1 MAVISASSS
10 GPAEPTGPAG
20 SSEPTGPAEN
30 DGPAGPAE
38 NDGPAEPD
46 CASDPGAA
54 LKEMFV
60 DRSQGGRIARGQD
73 PVERPVFLKPHGTA
87 RGTLTVRA
95 DLPEELRV
103 GFLEL
108 ARQRPE
114 GLTAWVRFSSDT
126 VPSRPDLLT
135 TVGVG
140 VKLFGVPGAKL
151 LAGEGDADTQ
161 DLLLQNHDV
170 FFVDTARDMCEF
182 TRAGVV
188 HNDYESYLR
197 DHPVTRRIL
206 DDMAKP
212 EESAL
217 TATYWGVLPYSFGA
231 DRFVK
236 YKLVPAG
243 CAPADPAATPP
254 EENPGHLAA
263 DLAHRLAAGE
273 AAFDLLVQFRTDAEA
288 MPLDRATVRWEESA
302 SAPVPVA
309 RLTLARQDVRG
320 RGQAAYGA
328 NLAFNPWHSL
338 AEHKP
343 AGSIAEARAT
353 VYQASAGRRRDANGV
368 PAAEPGPARPP
379 STEPPARDTRI
390 VRAAIHPAIG
400 VARVGDSA
408 EEFFL
413 APETEDEPPLPTGS
427 YKDATGAL
435 KRQAA
440 RFRIYGYNAAGE
452 PVAELTADNAE
463 IRWTAHVAN
472 KKPAW
477 YQFQLALDIPEAAR
491 TEESRLRNPRVGGAD
506 RDGLAID
513 PGPRSVRGRDRSGGP
528 ELRFDTGRFLH
539 IPVYLGELRTDDAG
553 RLIFLGGRGV
563 AESADGKEADTFANN
578 DGWYDDISDGPVT
591 AEVRVE
597 GRALPVEPAWVVVGP
612 PNYAPELKSVRTL
625 YDLLR
630 DAFVTAGALPEP
642 EPVSF
647 THDILPIL
655 RRLCDLQWV
664 NQGLATLFGHGGREH
679 FLDPGLLAALADP
692 GPRHTELRRQI
703 SKTMRDPDRDG
714 TSPIPWPPV
723 YGDAMSLPAVSARQ
737 HLALSPLQTRQ
748 LALWAAGDFVSDLVP
763 GAAPAPRPLD
773 RLPLAARPA
782 ALDRAALSFCIADA
796 FHPGCEIT
804 WPLRHT
810 TMYSAPFRIRHRSK
824 DNPER
829 PYGRVLTPQAA
840 LAYDGPLYAQGPG
853 DLTRWMA
860 VPWQTDTASCRS
872 GYEKRHDP
880 YLPTFWPAR
889 VPNHVLAEEDYLIA
903 VDTTR
908 PREERLAA
916 FARRAN
922 WDRWLPTP
930 YLATIN
936 AMVKDF
942 GRLGLVERRP
952 GATDDPLLP
961 AEMLVESEVSFP
973 AEPAPPFGRNLLS
986 LHVPLAADERLRD
999 AVLATAVSLAEE
1011 PDEELSAGFIEK
1023 VARFPG
1029 NR

>member
-10 GPAEPTGPAG
+10 SGP
-20 SSEPTGPAEN
+20 SEN
-30 DGPAGPAE
+30 D
-38 NDGPAEPD
+38 DQSVPD
-46 CASDPGAA
+46 CSSDPGAA
-54 LKEMFV
+54 LKDMFV
-60 DRSQGGRIARGQD
+60 DRSQGDRIARGQD

-95 DLPEELRV
+95 DLPDELRV
-103 GFLEL
+103 GFLEF

-135 TVGVG
+135 TLGVG

-151 LAGEGDADTQ
+151 LDGERDADTQ
-161 DLLLQNHDV
+161 DLLMQNHDV

-188 HNDYESYLR
+188 HHDYESYLR

-206 DDMAKP
+206 DDMAKT
-212 EESAL
+212 EDSVL
-217 TATYWGVLPYSFGA
+217 TATYWGVLPYAFGTESA
-231 DRFVK
+231 ESAERFVK

-254 EENPGHLAA
+254 EENPGYLGT
-263 DLAHRLAAGE
+263 DLAHRLAAGD

-288 MPLDRATVRWEESA
+288 MPLDRATVRWDETV

-309 RLTLARQDVRG
+309 RLTLDRQDVRG

-338 AEHKP
+338 AEHRP
-343 AGSIAEARAT
+343 VGSIAEARRT
-353 VYQASAGRRRDANGV
+353 VYKASADRRRDAGGI

-379 STEPPARDTRI
+379 STEPPGRDTRV

-408 EEFFL
+408 DGFVL

-463 IRWTAHVAN
+463 VRWTVHVAN
-472 KKPAW
+472 KKAAW

-491 TEESRLRNPRVGGAD
+491 AEESQLRNPLVAGPD
-506 RDGLAID
+506 RGRLVID
-513 PGPRSVRGRDRSGGP
+513 PGSRSVRGRDRAGGP
-528 ELRFDTGRFLH
+528 ELRFDTGRFLR
-539 IPVYLGELRTDDAG
+539 IPVYLGELRTDGAG

-563 AESADGKEADTFANN
+563 AESVDFKEAEDFANN

-591 AEVRVE
+591 AEVRVD
-597 GRALPVEPAWVVVGP
+597 GRVLPVEPAWVVVGP

-630 DAFVTAGALPEP
+630 DAFVTAGTLPEP
-642 EPVSF
+642 KKVSF

-679 FLDPGLLAALADP
+679 FLDPDLLAALADP
-692 GPRHTELRRQI
+692 GARHEELRRQI
-703 SKTMRDPDRDG
+703 SKAMRDPDRDG

-737 HLALSPLQTRQ
+737 YLALSPLQTRL
-748 LALWAAGDFVSDLVP
+748 LARWTRGEFVPDLVP
-763 GAAPAPRPLD
+763 GAAATPKPLD
-773 RLPLAARPA
+773 RLPLADRPA
-782 ALDRAALSFCIADA
+782 ALDRAALSFCLADA

-804 WPLRHT
+804 WPMRHT
-810 TMYSAPFRIRHRSK
+810 TLYSAPFRIRHLPPGPDRM
-824 DNPER
+824 
-829 PYGRVLTPQAA
+829 YGRVLTPQTA

-853 DLTRWMA
+853 HLTRWMA

-872 GYEKRHDP
+872 GYESRYDP

-916 FARRAN
+916 FARRAP
-922 WDRWLPTP
+922 WDRWLPKP
-930 YLATIN
+930 YKATIN

-973 AEPAPPFGRNLLS
+973 AEPAPPRGRNLLS
-986 LHVPLAADERLRD
+986 LHVPLAADERLRE
-999 AVLATAVSLAEE
+999 AVLATAVALAEE
-1011 PDEELSAGFIEK
+1011 PDEELSAGYIAK